1 MNNQSLILLGLG
13 LFVSI
18 FVGVVAIDHYL
29 LTEHGP
35 LDPAGLI
42 LRAQTAF
49 SRISDLEA
57 VLEVEGGEGE
67 ASPLRVLVR
76 YKAGSDGALSVRYAP
91 DDPKGELFTVS
102 RDLLSH
108 YLPELDIIVVKRWF
122 GVPLAAVGL
131 ASLDLGQLERDW
143 QAGKV
148 SLRVLSE
155 ESGFDE
161 TAFRSSLHVAGS
173 LALPDQE
180 PEPYSIGA
188 GSPAQ
193 QPHPGLAAV
202 TTGHE
207 EASIPGSLILEVSDR
222 QTGAIVRRI
231 WFDRK
236 TYLVSR
242 TASYSDGNKVSG
254 IRVERITLD
263 QGLTTA
269 EILALPKAA
278 ETIRG

>member
-1 MNNQSLILLGLG
+1 MNSQSLILLGLG
-13 LFVSI
+13 LFVGI

-42 LRAQTAF
+42 LRAESAF

-57 VLEVEGGEGE
+57 VLEVAGEQDE
-67 ASPLRVLVR
+67 EPPLRVLVR

-91 DDPKGELFTVS
+91 DDPSGELFTVS

-108 YLPELDIIVVKRWF
+108 YLPELDMIVIKRWF

-131 ASLDLGQLERDW
+131 ASFDLAQLERDW
-143 QAGKV
+143 QAGRV
-148 SLRVLSE
+148 SLRVLRE

-161 TAFRSSLHVAGS
+161 ETFRSSLAVAGS
-173 LALPDQE
+173 FAVQDQ

-193 QPHPGLAAV
+193 KPHPGLASV
-202 TTGHE
+202 TTSSEDG
-207 EASIPGSLILEVSDR
+207 SIQGGLILEVTDR
-222 QTGAIVRRI
+222 QTSMIVRRI
-231 WFDRK
+231 WVDRK
-236 TYLVSR
+236 TYLVSK
-242 TASYSDGNKVSG
+242 TASYSDGKRVSS

-263 QGLTTA
+263 QGLTTD
-269 EILALPKAA
+269 EILALPEAA